1 MCFHKLYGFNLFYL
15 STPAVSQL
23 QSFRKL
29 GPNPLL
35 RRLFFMHHSFVTKHE
50 SNLITGQCCMYCNHK
65 NVIVDSLRM
74 PGYIQSG
81 RIVDQDQRGELKLHQ
96 SHFLARVGVVWWNI
110 CRCKM
115 QGLPWERK
123 DMEVPSKKH
132 KAEESRKLVI
142 EKIEFS
148 SFHSLIQ
155 CKTCSRT
162 SKSDSIEFYKFN
174 VAKMNFKI
182 PFQIFH

>member
-1 MCFHKLYGFNLFYL
+1 MLHVC
-15 STPAVSQL
+15 TA
-23 QSFRKL
+23 
-29 GPNPLL
+29 
-35 RRLFFMHHSFVTKHE
+35 
-50 SNLITGQCCMYCNHK
+50 IIK

-96 SHFLARVGVVWWNI
+96 SHYWARVGVVWWNI
-110 CRCKM
+110 CRCKKY
-115 QGLPWERK
+115 GLPWERK

-132 KAEESRKLVI
+132 KAGESRKLVI

-174 VAKMNFKI
+174 VAKMYLKFRFKFLI
-182 PFQIFH
+182 NVFKHVFFIVLQLFKTIVECVFLWKKTFLENREYSCQHFIHCYEKIKVFLLKI